1 MIHEIFPHRF
11 NNQFI
16 ITDNIAEDDYI
27 LHYNEH
33 SVLLKTTGDGFEI
46 PRKKDVSAIFNS
58 IEGTFLFT
66 LNDVRCFLIR
76 EEPKCQNDGFSYKE
90 ISFFRFFQPQE
101 QPGLAL
107 SAFS

>member
-90 ISFFRFFQPQE
+90 ISFF
-101 QPGLAL
+101 
-107 SAFS
+107 